1 MSENEAKEQ
10 IRRSWKD
17 VEPTLVLKRASAL
30 SGIGQRELRRLIDE
44 GAIFAS
50 QNRPGVK
57 GSTLR
62 ISKASLVDY
71 LAETIR

>member
-1 MSENEAKEQ
+1 MRENEAKEQ

-30 SGIGQRELRRLIDE
+30 SGIGQRELRRLIDG
-44 GAIFAS
+44 GAIYAS

-71 LAETIR
+71 LSETIR